1 MTKVAIVTGGN
12 KGIGFAI
19 VKGLAKVFD
28 GDVFLTARNVER
40 GMAAIK
46 ALEQENIKAK
56 FHQLDIDN
64 PESNA
69 KIAAFMKEN
78 YGGIDIL
85 VNNAAIAFKSAA
97 TEPFG
102 LQAKVTIA
110 TNYFSVKNTC
120 EHLFPLLKSGARV
133 VNVSSSAG
141 FLIRIQDKSLKQKFA
156 NENLTYEELDGLMND
171 FIESAQN
178 GSHAQKG
185 WPNST
190 YVVSKVGLSAMSRM
204 QQR

>member
-40 GMAAIK
+40 GMAAVK
-46 ALEQENIKAK
+46 ALEKENITVK

-69 KIAAFMKEN
+69 GIAAFMKEK

-102 LQAKVTIA
+102 HQAKVTVA
-110 TNYFSVKNTC
+110 TNYFRLIFTN
-120 EHLFPLLKSGARV
+120 
-133 VNVSSSAG
+133 NV
-141 FLIRIQDKSLKQKFA
+141 
-156 NENLTYEELDGLMND
+156 
-171 FIESAQN
+171 
-178 GSHAQKG
+178 
-185 WPNST
+185 
-190 YVVSKVGLSAMSRM
+190 
-204 QQR
+204 

>member
-1 MTKVAIVTGGN
+1 
-12 KGIGFAI
+12 
-19 VKGLAKVFD
+19 
-28 GDVFLTARNVER
+28 
-40 GMAAIK
+40 MAAVK
-46 ALEQENIKAK
+46 ALEKENITVK
-56 FHQLDIDN
+56 FHQLDIDD
-64 PESNA
+64 ESSIV
-69 KIAAFMKEN
+69 KFGGFIKEK

-85 VNNAAIAFKSAA
+85 VNNAAIAFKNAA

-120 EHLFPLLKSGARV
+120 EHLFPLLRSGARV

-141 FLIRIQDKSLKQKFA
+141 FLIRIPGQGLKQKFA

-185 WPNST
+185 WPN
-190 YVVSKVGLSAMSRM
+190 R
-204 QQR
+204 

>member
-40 GMAAIK
+40 EMAAVK
-46 ALEQENIKAK
+46 ALKKENIAVK
-56 FHQLDIDN
+56 FNQLDIDN

-69 KIAAFMKEN
+69 GIAGFMKEK

-102 LQAKVTIA
+102 HQAKVTVA

-120 EHLFPLLKSGARV
+120 EHLLPLLRSGKDLLRLGQ
-133 VNVSSSAG
+133 NTSPC
-141 FLIRIQDKSLKQKFA
+141 LILCTRSIRL
-156 NENLTYEELDGLMND
+156 
-171 FIESAQN
+171 
-178 GSHAQKG
+178 
-185 WPNST
+185 
-190 YVVSKVGLSAMSRM
+190 
-204 QQR
+204 